1 MTQEYKTA
9 TKLVSLG
16 RDPVRDQGSVNPP
29 VHRTSTVLFKNYD
42 EFAAYDRGE
51 MQHRGYGRYGTPT
64 HDALA
69 DSLAELEGADH
80 ALIFA
85 SGLAAV
91 TTSMLA
97 FLGAGDHVLIPDCVY
112 SSTRKFTDYELPRLG
127 IEVTYYDPTIG
138 AGIESLFK
146 ANTKVVYCESPGSL
160 TFEMQDIPAIA
171 TIAHAKGAVV
181 LSDNTWATML
191 HQDPFALGIDISIHS
206 ATKYVAGHSDLVM
219 GAVMCKKQHF
229 KTLKRM
235 HHNLGACASGDA
247 CYLAL
252 RGLRTMALRLNQH
265 EKNALEVGA
274 WLEKRPEVKR
284 VLFPALPS
292 HPQHALY
299 KRDLRGSCGLFG
311 VELGVVPQ
319 HALAAMID
327 GLHHFGIGFSWGGY
341 ESLIIAY
348 QPSKIR
354 TATNWEND
362 STVLRLHIG
371 LEDVGDIIADLE
383 AGFARMNAALAKA
396 A

>member
-1 MTQEYKTA
+1 
-9 TKLVSLG
+9 
-16 RDPVRDQGSVNPP
+16 
-29 VHRTSTVLFKNYD
+29 
-42 EFAAYDRGE
+42 
-51 MQHRGYGRYGTPT
+51 
-64 HDALA
+64 
-69 DSLAELEGADH
+69 
-80 ALIFA
+80 
-85 SGLAAV
+85 
-91 TTSMLA
+91 
-97 FLGAGDHVLIPDCVY
+97 
-112 SSTRKFTDYELPRLG
+112 
-127 IEVTYYDPTIG
+127 
-138 AGIESLFK
+138 
-146 ANTKVVYCESPGSL
+146 
-160 TFEMQDIPAIA
+160 
-171 TIAHAKGAVV
+171 
-181 LSDNTWATML
+181 
-191 HQDPFALGIDISIHS
+191 
-206 ATKYVAGHSDLVM
+206 
-219 GAVMCKKQHF
+219 
-229 KTLKRM
+229 
-235 HHNLGACASGDA
+235 LGACASGDA

-265 EKNALEVGA
+265 EKNAMEVGA

>member
-1 MTQEYKTA
+1 MSSNFKTA
-9 TKLVSLG
+9 TKLVSMG
-16 RDPVRDQGSVNPP
+16 RDPKRDSGSVNPP
-29 VHRTSTVLFKNYD
+29 VHRTSTVLFENYA

-51 MQHRGYGRYGTPT
+51 KQHRGYGRYGTPT

-69 DSLAELEGADH
+69 GALAELEGADH

-97 FLGAGDHVLIPDCVY
+97 FLGAGDHVLVPDSVY
-112 SSTRKFTDYELPRLG
+112 SSTRKFTDIELPRLG
-127 IEVTYYDPTIG
+127 IAVTYYDPTIG
-138 AGIESLFK
+138 AGIEALMQP
-146 ANTKVVYCESPGSL
+146 NTKVIYCESPGSL
-160 TFEMQDIPAIA
+160 TFEMQDIPAMA
-171 TIAHAKGAVV
+171 KVAHAKGA
-181 LSDNTWATML
+181 LILADNTWATSL

-219 GAVMCKKQHF
+219 GAVMCKAPHF

-265 EKNALEVGA
+265 EKNALEVA
-274 WLEKRPEVKR
+274 NWLENRPEVKR

-299 KRDLRGSCGLFG
+299 KRDLRGACGLFG
-311 VELGVVPQ
+311 IELGKVSDKQ
-319 HALAAMID
+319 LSAMLD

-348 QPSKIR
+348 KPANIR
-354 TATNWEND
+354 TATSWEKD

-371 LEDVGDIIADLE
+371 LEDVGDIIEDLE
-383 AGFARMNAALAKA
+383 AGLKRLTSAA
-396 A
+396 

>member
-138 AGIESLFK
+138 AGIEALFK
-146 ANTKVVYCESPGSL
+146 PNTKVVYCESPGSL

-171 TIAHAKGAVV
+171 NIAHAKGAVV

-265 EKNALEVGA
+265 EKNAMEVGA

-319 HALAAMID
+319 AALAAMID

-383 AGFARMNAALAKA
+383 AGFVRLNAALAKA